1 MALSWSRR
9 RKLLYT
15 AVISVIGLVLLVVGY
30 QVFID
35 RAPTC
40 SDGLW
45 NGDERDIDCG
55 GACARICTQDARD
68 PVVLWARS
76 FSISPGSYTAA
87 AYIQNRNQNALARGV
102 RYSFQLFDEKN
113 ILIVERTG
121 VVDIPPVQATPI
133 VETGIDVG
141 NRTVAKT
148 YFSFS
153 SIPVWEENT
162 KVITPLQV
170 GNQSLSP
177 DGSRLSATVYNN
189 TVEAVGRTVIIAV
202 LFDGQGM
209 ALAASRAVISGV
221 GKRSSQ
227 EVVFTWPNGTPG
239 VVRAELTLLP
249 PLP

>member
-1 MALSWSRR
+1 MTLGWSAR

-15 AVISVIGLVLLVVGY
+15 AVISVMGVVLLIVGY

-35 RAPTC
+35 RPPTC

-55 GACARICTQDARD
+55 GSCVRICTQDARD

-87 AYIQNRNQNALARGV
+87 AYIENRNQNALARSV

-113 ILIVERTG
+113 ILIVERAGIT
-121 VVDIPPVQATPI
+121 DIPPVQATPI

-141 NRTVAKT
+141 NRTVSKT

-153 SIPVWEENT
+153 SVPVWEKNT
-162 KVITPLQV
+162 TPLPPLQV
-170 GNQSLSP
+170 GNQSLAS
-177 DGSRLSATVYNN
+177 DGSRLSATIYNN
-189 TVEAVGRTVIIAV
+189 TVETVGRTVIVAV
-202 LFDGQGM
+202 LFNTEGT
-209 ALAASRAVISGV
+209 AIAASRAVISGIN
-221 GKRSSQ
+221 KRSSQ

-239 VVRAELTLLP
+239 TTRAELTLLP
-249 PLP
+249 PMP